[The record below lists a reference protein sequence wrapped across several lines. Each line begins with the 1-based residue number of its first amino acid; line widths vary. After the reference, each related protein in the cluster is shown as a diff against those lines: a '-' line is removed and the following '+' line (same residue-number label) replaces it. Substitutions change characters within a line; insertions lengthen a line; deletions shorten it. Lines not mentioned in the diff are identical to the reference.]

1 MTMPAPG
8 PRARDLRATSHDSAP
23 ERVLLATDGGLAGVA
38 AIRWLAD
45 RSTRH
50 PMHVEIVHVVPVLD
64 DRVDERSDPTTLAA
78 EGSVQQAKELLERLA
93 PGTTV
98 HPAVVHGEPIPAL
111 QRRAEDSDLLVV
123 GTRRTAH
130 GTPHFTASF
139 ATRLAEAG
147 SRPTVVVPRGWERS
161 DGAVVVGVEDDG
173 SDTAAIEFAAAE
185 AEVLG
190 RDLVLVHAWR
200 LAAVVSRPITLDLD
214 RQALEVEASARLSD
228 VVGRVRR
235 AHPALRVAPVFGHG
249 EAVHSLV
256 VAGKGAA
263 LVVVGTHGLGVID
276 RLLLRS
282 VSRAVLERPSCP
294 IAVVPMRA

>member
-1 MTMPAPG
+1 MTMLTPG
-8 PRARDLRATSHDSAP
+8 PRAHELVATSHDRAP

-45 RSTRH
+45 RSSRH
-50 PMHVEIVHVVPVLD
+50 PMRVEMVQVVPALD
-64 DRVDERSDPTTLAA
+64 GRDEQSDPKSLAA
-78 EGSVQQAKELLERLA
+78 AGSGQQAMELLQRLA
-93 PGTTV
+93 PQARV
-98 HPAVVHGEPIPAL
+98 QLAIEHGEPIPTL
-111 QRRAEDSDLLVV
+111 QRRAQHTDLVVV

-161 DGAVVVGVEDDG
+161 DGPVVVGVEDDG
-173 SDTAAIEFAAAE
+173 SDTAAIEFAAKEAE
-185 AEVLG
+185 ALR

-200 LAAVVSRPITLDLD
+200 LAAVVSPAVTLDLD
-214 RQALEVEASARLSD
+214 RHALEVEASARLSD
-228 VVGRVRR
+228 VAERVRR
-235 AHPALRVAPVFGHG
+235 AHPALRIAPVFGHD
-249 EAVHSLV
+249 EPVHALV
-256 VAGKGAA
+256 VAGQGAS

-294 IAVVPMRA
+294 IAVVPADA